1 MPTSIKFIQQ
11 VRKELPD
18 SSIERAWELYTSE
31 FSKKKKKKKEA
42 NRPKNITIFLQKL
55 YNKRFKNKTILAR
68 NM

>member
-31 FSKKKKKKKEA
+31 FSMEKKKKKKKQ
-42 NRPKNITIFLQKL
+42 IDQKTFQSF
-55 YNKRFKNKTILAR
+55 FKNYITKDSKTKR
-68 NM
+68 Y